1 MHMKLWRSGGGEG
14 DKGRVDA
21 EAGCT
26 QHLHRMLPRCQK
38 CSTISACYSAL
49 ESKQESSFSA
59 RLGIGGSGGGPRGP
73 STVKKTCPWRA
84 ADGSGWGIARPD
96 LWIWMQRVLGPV
108 WGEWQEIE
116 GAGNVPQMLR
126 YLVCVTWVQMGPL
139 EWIQRPRRA
148 PWGRAVGDAEPARL
162 VSWLCGGQCLL
173 APPQKTHCKQTHK
186 SSRINGTTQE
196 DRTCFSWRPVCA
208 CGCLHSWV
216 CGCLQSQWFLP
227 PHTQPKESRKRLWTL
242 SLCPTS
248 CPSAHPTQAT
258 RGPDWVG
265 SR

>member
-1 MHMKLWRSGGGEG
+1 MHNTRPGKMHMKLWRSGGGEG

-26 QHLHRMLPRCQK
+26 QHLHRMLPRCRK
-38 CSTISACYSAL
+38 CSTISACYWGL
-49 ESKQESSFSA
+49 
-59 RLGIGGSGGGPRGP
+59 GGSAGVGDPCGP

-108 WGEWQEIE
+108 WDEWQEIE

-148 PWGRAVGDAEPARL
+148 PWGHRRRCRAGPSCVLTLWWTAP
-162 VSWLCGGQCLL
+162 VS
-173 APPQKTHCKQTHK
+173 P
-186 SSRINGTTQE
+186 S
-196 DRTCFSWRPVCA
+196 
-208 CGCLHSWV
+208 
-216 CGCLQSQWFLP
+216 
-227 PHTQPKESRKRLWTL
+227 PKDTL
-242 SLCPTS
+242 
-248 CPSAHPTQAT
+248 
-258 RGPDWVG
+258 
-265 SR
+265 